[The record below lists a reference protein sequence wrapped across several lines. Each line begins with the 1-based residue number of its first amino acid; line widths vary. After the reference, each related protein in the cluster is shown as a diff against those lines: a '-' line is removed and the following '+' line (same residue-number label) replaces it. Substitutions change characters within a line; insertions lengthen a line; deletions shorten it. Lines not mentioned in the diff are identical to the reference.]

1 MAVDWNA
8 VSSQLDSAGKD
19 VLDVIKPY
27 LPALAREGPD
37 IYEGFVKHAMERD
50 WAAMDA
56 LMYDKMTTEERQEL
70 EKDVLSGMR
79 DACLARVRRMELYK
93 DIAFKVVL
101 RLAMTLLLG

>member
-1 MAVDWNA
+1 
-8 VSSQLDSAGKD
+8 
-19 VLDVIKPY
+19 
-27 LPALAREGPD
+27 
-37 IYEGFVKHAMERD
+37 
-50 WAAMDA
+50 
-56 LMYDKMTTEERQEL
+56 MYDKMTTEERQEL